1 MTRVLTFK
9 VEIEGLEDKIW
20 REIEITNRRTVADL
34 AYTILASFHSLAY
47 HLYDIEYKN
56 KFYDCWICI
65 EDDHRDVELVNAVIT
80 KLGSIGLKENDTM
93 RMEYDSGSTTTF
105 IITYLGES
113 DFRRGNGMHY
123 PYVIDGAGYGMI
135 DDITSEELKQ
145 IVENIDK
152 TSKSDYYALRM
163 HGRDSYNYD
172 YRIFNLD
179 KNNLQVR
186 RYFQKIKYKFE
197 DEIYWFKYS

>member
-1 MTRVLTFK
+1 MTKVLTFK
-9 VEIEGLEDKIW
+9 AEIEGLEDKIW
-20 REIEITNRRTVADL
+20 RKIEITDRRTVADL

-47 HLYDIEYKN
+47 HLYDIKYKN

-65 EDDHRDVELVNAVIT
+65 EDDHRDVEFVNAVIT

-93 RMEYDSGSTTTF
+93 RMEYDSGSTTIF

-152 TSKSDYYALRM
+152 TGKSDYYALRM

-186 RYFQKIKYKFE
+186 RYFRKIKYKYE
-197 DEIYWFKYS
+197 DEIY

>member
-1 MTRVLTFK
+1 
-9 VEIEGLEDKIW
+9 
-20 REIEITNRRTVADL
+20 
-34 AYTILASFHSLAY
+34 
-47 HLYDIEYKN
+47 
-56 KFYDCWICI
+56 
-65 EDDHRDVELVNAVIT
+65 
-80 KLGSIGLKENDTM
+80 
-93 RMEYDSGSTTTF
+93 MEYDSGSTTTF

-152 TSKSDYYALRM
+152 TGKSDYYALRM

-186 RYFQKIKYKFE
+186 RYFQKIKYKYE
-197 DEIYWFKYS
+197 NQIYWFKYS